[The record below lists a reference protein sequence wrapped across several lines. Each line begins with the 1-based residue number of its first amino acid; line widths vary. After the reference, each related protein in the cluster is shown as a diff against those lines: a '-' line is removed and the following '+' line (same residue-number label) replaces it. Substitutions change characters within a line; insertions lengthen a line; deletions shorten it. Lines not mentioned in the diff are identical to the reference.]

1 MILKDD
7 KVTAKDLSYVLI
19 TKNETGIKNTNTL
32 SKSDLEYQE
41 NRRKRKVRKLES
53 TLRLVRYI
61 ELSIRYE
68 IVKVQMWFIKRKLEK
83 ELGIPPRDWSDF
95 NGRN

>member
-1 MILKDD
+1 MFYY
-7 KVTAKDLSYVLI
+7 TYVLLI
-19 TKNETGIKNTNTL
+19 VFIAAVAIGG
-32 SKSDLEYQE
+32 Y
-41 NRRKRKVRKLES
+41 ES

-68 IVKVQMWFIKRKLEK
+68 IVKVRMWFMKRKLEK

>member
-1 MILKDD
+1 
-7 KVTAKDLSYVLI
+7 VFYYTYVLLI
-19 TKNETGIKNTNTL
+19 VFIAAVAIGG
-32 SKSDLEYQE
+32 Y
-41 NRRKRKVRKLES
+41 ES

-68 IVKVQMWFIKRKLEK
+68 IVKVRMWFMKRKLEK

>member
-1 MILKDD
+1 MFYYTYI
-7 KVTAKDLSYVLI
+7 VLI
-19 TKNETGIKNTNTL
+19 VFIAAVAIGG
-32 SKSDLEYQE
+32 Y
-41 NRRKRKVRKLES
+41 ES
-53 TLRLVRYI
+53 TLRLIRYI

-68 IVKVQMWFIKRKLEK
+68 IVKVRMWFIKRKLEK

>member
-1 MILKDD
+1 MFYYTYI
-7 KVTAKDLSYVLI
+7 VLI
-19 TKNETGIKNTNTL
+19 VFIAAVAIGG
-32 SKSDLEYQE
+32 Y
-41 NRRKRKVRKLES
+41 ES

-68 IVKVQMWFIKRKLEK
+68 IVKVRMWFIKRKLEK

>member
-1 MILKDD
+1 MFYY
-7 KVTAKDLSYVLI
+7 TYVLLI
-19 TKNETGIKNTNTL
+19 VFIAAVAIGG
-32 SKSDLEYQE
+32 Y
-41 NRRKRKVRKLES
+41 ES